1 MSKTSDA
8 KAVKL
13 KVELETTND
22 ALDEANE
29 TIERLEAALVEIKY
43 WLHDG
48 LFYGKPVTS
57 PRRILANVERALNP

>member
-48 LFYGKPVTS
+48 LVYNKPVTS
-57 PRRILANVERALNP
+57 PRSMLRKIERALDP